1 MGEFVSGLLSFPF
14 LFVLGIGLAGG
25 LVQGYTGWGAAMLM
39 MPLMTL
45 VYPPIEALALLV
57 VGGLLVSAQLYPSAI
72 REFNW
77 TDMRILLL
85 TLILLTPIGSI
96 ILLSMDP
103 NLVRKIIG
111 GFLVLVSVLV
121 LSGWQ
126 YRGKRGA
133 AAAFLFGGVAGII
146 NGFAGLGSPILAI
159 YIMAFPG
166 QASTQRSNLIV
177 ASGLIIFTIMII
189 FSLNG
194 IMAWSLILTGIL
206 LAPTQMIGASIGA
219 RIFAYSPQ
227 EYFKKITLIII
238 LILGVAVIIFS

>member
-96 ILLSMDP
+96 ILLSADP

-111 GFLVLVSVLV
+111 GFLVLLSVLV

-166 QASTQRSNLIV
+166 QAITQRSNLIV

-219 RIFAYSPQ
+219 RIFAYSPK
-227 EYFKKITLIII
+227 EHFKKITLIII

>member
-1 MGEFVSGLLSFPF
+1 MFGPIGVSGRLESQR
-14 LFVLGIGLAGG
+14 VC
-25 LVQGYTGWGAAMLM
+25 Q
-39 MPLMTL
+39 
-45 VYPPIEALALLV
+45 
-57 VGGLLVSAQLYPSAI
+57 
-72 REFNW
+72 
-77 TDMRILLL
+77 
-85 TLILLTPIGSI
+85 
-96 ILLSMDP
+96 
-103 NLVRKIIG
+103 
-111 GFLVLVSVLV
+111 
-121 LSGWQ
+121 
-126 YRGKRGA
+126 A

-166 QASTQRSNLIV
+166 QAITQRSNLIV

-219 RIFAYSPQ
+219 RIFAYSPK
-227 EYFKKITLIII
+227 EHFKKITLIII

>member
-45 VYPPIEALALLV
+45 VYPPVEALALLV

-77 TDMRILLL
+77 ADMRRLLL

-96 ILLSMDP
+96 ILLSTDP

-111 GFLVLVSVLV
+111 GVLVLVSILV

-126 YRGKRGA
+126 YRGKRGVLS
-133 AAAFLFGGVAGII
+133 AFLFGK
-146 NGFAGLGSPILAI
+146 LGTANSK
-159 YIMAFPG
+159 FV
-166 QASTQRSNLIV
+166 R
-177 ASGLIIFTIMII
+177 
-189 FSLNG
+189 
-194 IMAWSLILTGIL
+194 
-206 LAPTQMIGASIGA
+206 
-219 RIFAYSPQ
+219 
-227 EYFKKITLIII
+227 
-238 LILGVAVIIFS
+238 